1 MGGAVAQAADRGA
14 ADRAARA
21 RFARRRA
28 SVVASQRLQ
37 GAEAAGGRG
46 AAAEAVWRGSRRTGV
61 DDDSARE
68 ALAAGAGAV
77 AGGGAS
83 KRTLRRAVTAVERA
97 RRTLLEG
104 PSAAPASLG
113 VAGRLREA
121 EEASAPISA
130 GTLAAQELIH
140 SLAHTGANTRRLRQ
154 DLGRARL
161 RSRELQQASADTPGV
176 GAAPDRGIDGVV
188 EAELSLARAA
198 REATPGKENSPPAS
212 WGKTSGTGV
221 LCAPGAPYQ
230 SIGSPLDRE
239 ALTQICRPGAR
250 GEAILGYLDQ
260 QKSDEDRA
268 AGRTPQLRRAPQLRK
283 LEPEGGSNTPT
294 KGSPGSGGDSYSPS
308 CYYRSK
314 KSQGRK
320 GKAVSPQGA
329 SGSWGSPKAHALSPS
344 AFSTVSAP
352 SPTGSSPGLRSL
364 SGLNSPASDPG
375 AWGGSPQ
382 TPASVE
388 SFRSVPER
396 GEPRRASRLAP
407 TTPDQYTPPWS
418 APAGA
423 GKKGRWKSFAMDEL
437 LQSERRRAVA
447 KSSRLPKQ
455 GARAASASPETQAR
469 EDMLQQ
475 MDHALFWQGQAMT
488 RALSPGPASGER
500 RRSGSAAPPPSA
512 VKWRAS
518 RLDHYP
524 SAPVA

>member
-1 MGGAVAQAADRGA
+1 
-14 ADRAARA
+14 
-21 RFARRRA
+21 
-28 SVVASQRLQ
+28 VASQRLQ

-68 ALAAGAGAV
+68 ALAAGGGAV

-104 PSAAPASLG
+104 PRAAPASLG
-113 VAGRLREA
+113 AAGRLREA
-121 EEASAPISA
+121 EEASAPLSA
-130 GTLAAQELIH
+130 GTVAAQELI
-140 SLAHTGANTRRLRQ
+140 SNLAHTGENTRRLRH

-161 RSRELQQASADTPGV
+161 RSRELQQASAATPGV
-176 GAAPDRGIDGVV
+176 GAAPERGIDGIV
-188 EAELSLARAA
+188 EAELSLAGAD
-198 REATPGKENSPPAS
+198 REAVPGKENCPPAS
-212 WGKTSGTGV
+212 WGKTAGTGV
-221 LCAPGAPYQ
+221 LSAPGVPYQ

-260 QKSDEDRA
+260 VKSEEERA
-268 AGRTPQLRRAPQLRK
+268 AGRASPLRRAPRLRRLGPK
-283 LEPEGGSNTPT
+283 GGDNTPT
-294 KGSPGSGGDSYSPS
+294 KGSPGIGGDSYSPS

-320 GKAVSPQGA
+320 GQAASPQGA
-329 SGSWGSPKAHALSPS
+329 GGSWLSPKAHALSPS

-352 SPTGSSPGLRSL
+352 SPAGSSPGLRSL

-375 AWGGSPQ
+375 AWRGSPQ
-382 TPASVE
+382 TPASVQ
-388 SFRSVPER
+388 SFRSLPPER
-396 GEPRRASRLAP
+396 GDSRRASRLAP
-407 TTPDQYTPPWS
+407 TTPDRYTPPWS

-447 KSSRLPKQ
+447 KSSRLPSE
-455 GARAASASPETQAR
+455 GPRAGSASPEALAR

-475 MDHALFWQGQAMT
+475 MDAALFWKGQAMT
-488 RALSPGPASGER
+488 RALSPGMDSGER
-500 RRSGSAAPPPSA
+500 RRSGAPALPPSA
-512 VKWRAS
+512 VKWRTS
-518 RLDHYP
+518 RLDSYP
-524 SAPVA
+524 SAPTV